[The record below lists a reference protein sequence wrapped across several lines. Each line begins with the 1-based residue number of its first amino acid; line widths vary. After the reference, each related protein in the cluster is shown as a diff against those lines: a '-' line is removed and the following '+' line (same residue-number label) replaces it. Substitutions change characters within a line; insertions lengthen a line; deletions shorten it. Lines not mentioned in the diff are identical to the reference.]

1 VKIDAH
7 QHFWDPARAD
17 YPWMTDEVAPI
28 RRAFGPVDLAPVLA
42 ECGVDATVT
51 VQARA
56 DVQETRELLAVAAT
70 SDFIAGVVGWV
81 DLTDPGV
88 GSVIRELLNGPGGG
102 KLVGVRHQ
110 VHDEADAEWL
120 LRADVQRGL
129 GAVGDARLAYDLLVR
144 ARELPAALET
154 LRRFPD
160 TRFVIDH
167 LAKPAVRDGD
177 WEDWKAAMAPF
188 GPQPNVY
195 CKLSGLVTEADW
207 SVWRPEQLAP
217 YIGAA
222 LDWFGP
228 ERCMF
233 GSDWPVCLLA
243 ASYRQVFDALL
254 EALTGVDAA
263 AHARVMGGTA
273 VEFYRLQV

>member
-1 VKIDAH
+1 
-7 QHFWDPARAD
+7 
-17 YPWMTDEVAPI
+17 MTDDVAPI
-28 RRAFGPVDLAPVLA
+28 RRAFGPADLAPVLA

-70 SDFIAGVVGWV
+70 SDLFAGVVGWV
-81 DLTDPGV
+81 DLTDPRV
-88 GSVIRELLNGPGGG
+88 GSVIRELLKGPGGG

-110 VHDEADAEWL
+110 VHDEPDAEWL
-120 LRADVQRGL
+120 LRADAQRGL
-129 GAVGDARLAYDLLVR
+129 GAVGDAGLAYDLLVR
-144 ARELPAALET
+144 ARELPAALEM

-160 TRFVIDH
+160 MRFVIDH
-167 LAKPAVRDGD
+167 LAKPAIRNGD

-188 GPQPNVY
+188 GRQPNVY

-207 SVWRPEQLAP
+207 ATWRPEQLTR
-217 YIGAA
+217 YIRAA
-222 LDWFGP
+222 LGWFGP

-243 ASYRQVFDALL
+243 ASYRQVVDLVRDAL
-254 EALTGVDAA
+254 ADAA
-263 AHARVMGGTA
+263 AAAEAWVMGGTA
-273 VEFYRLQV
+273 VEFYRLAA